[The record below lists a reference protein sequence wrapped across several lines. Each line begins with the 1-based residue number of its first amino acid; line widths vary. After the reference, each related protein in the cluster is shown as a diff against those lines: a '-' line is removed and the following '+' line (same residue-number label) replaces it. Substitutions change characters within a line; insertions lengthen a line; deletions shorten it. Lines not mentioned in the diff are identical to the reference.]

1 VLLDEFVPEHD
12 FGEVHST
19 RLSAPPERAL
29 EEIKLANLDEMPLV
43 RWLFAVR
50 SIPAR
55 LGGKRGLPSEKA
67 KPLYRQ
73 MLDFG
78 FILLA
83 EEPGR
88 ELVFGGIGQ
97 MFKMSGGLTP
107 VFRDADEF
115 AAFMEPG
122 YAKVAMNFSAGR
134 VDGSTELRTETRVL
148 ATDAASRRRFGR
160 YWRLIRPG
168 SALVRQSW
176 LGAAKRRTKPG
187 PEVWN
192 GKQGCASG
200 P

>member
-1 VLLDEFVPEHD
+1 MLDRFVPEYD

-29 EEIKLANLDEMPLV
+29 EEIKQVNLGEMPFV
-43 RWLFAVR
+43 RLLFAMR

-55 LGGKRGLPSEKA
+55 VGGKRGLPSDKA
-67 KPLYRQ
+67 ESLYEQ

-78 FILLA
+78 FVLLA
-83 EEPGR
+83 DVPGR
-88 ELVFGGIGQ
+88 ELVFGGIGR
-97 MFKMSGGLTP
+97 MFKASGGLKP

-115 AAFMEPG
+115 VAFGEPG
-122 YAKVAMNFSAGR
+122 YAKVATNFSVGR

-168 SALVRQSW
+168 SALVRRSW
-176 LGAAKRRTKPG
+176 LGAAKRRAERATSC
-187 PEVWN
+187 V
-192 GKQGCASG
+192 
-200 P
+200 